1 MMDNMEIRPAL
12 VIMAAGIGS
21 RFGQGIK
28 QLTSFGPAG
37 EIIIDYSIHD
47 AIEAGFQKVVFVIRK
62 DLEEDFRQVIGSRIE
77 KHVEVAYA
85 FQEKDDLP
93 EGFVFPEGRKK
104 PWGTGQA
111 ILACRDLLHEPFC
124 VINADDYYGKKA
136 YVLIRDYLVEKAR
149 RQADHAEQASCLTG
163 EENRAGK
170 GLPAERNRAGET
182 LTGEGKSAGGSSGS
196 FFEVCMAGFV
206 LKNTL
211 SEHGG
216 VTRGLCL
223 QNGEGELTGVQ
234 ETRGIIRHEGGAAV
248 PGEDGKLRI
257 LDPETLVSMN
267 MWGFMPEFTGT
278 LEDRFRDFLKTHTE
292 KGDLLT
298 AEFLLPT
305 IIDQMLKRGEA
316 KVDVLPTDDRWFG
329 VTFHEDIEAVRE
341 NFRKLTADGSYPS
354 PLWSF

>member
-1 MMDNMEIRPAL
+1 MMEKREIRPTL

-28 QLTSFGPAG
+28 QLTSFGPSG

-47 AIEAGFQKVVFVIRK
+47 AIEAGFRRVIFVIRK

-85 FQEKDDLP
+85 FQEKEDLP
-93 EGFVFPEGRKK
+93 EGFSFPEGRKK

-124 VINADDYYGKKA
+124 VINADDYYGKDA
-136 YVLIRDYLVEKAR
+136 YVLIHDYLTEKAGAQNTR
-149 RQADHAEQASCLTG
+149 EEKLPVFCG
-163 EENRAGK
+163 EEKGAAGSQ
-170 GLPAERNRAGET
+170 
-182 LTGEGKSAGGSSGS
+182 TGKDAS
-196 FFEVCMAGFV
+196 FFEVCMAGFI

-211 SEHGG
+211 SDHGG

-223 QNGEGELTGVQ
+223 RDETGELKGVL
-234 ETRGIIRHEGGAAV
+234 ETRGIIRHEGGAAA
-248 PGEDGKLRI
+248 PGEDGRLQI

-278 LEDRFRDFLKTHTE
+278 LESRFRDFLEAHTG

-305 IIDQMLKRGEA
+305 IIDRMLKKGEA
-316 KVDVLPTDDRWFG
+316 RVDVLPTNDRWFG
-329 VTFHEDIEAVRE
+329 VTYQDDIEAVRE
-341 NFRKLTADGSYPS
+341 NFRKLTEEGSYPS

>member
-1 MMDNMEIRPAL
+1 MTENGDIKPTL

-47 AIEAGFQKVVFVIRK
+47 AIEAGFHKVIFVIRR
-62 DLEEDFRQVIGSRIE
+62 DLEEDFRQVIGRRIE

-85 FQEKDDLP
+85 FQEKEDLP
-93 EGFVFPEGRKK
+93 DGFVFPEGRKK

-124 VINADDYYGKKA
+124 VINADDYYGKQA
-136 YVLIRDYLVEKAR
+136 YVLIHDYLVKKAR
-149 RQADHAEQASCLTG
+149 
-163 EENRAGK
+163 GK
-170 GLPAERNRAGET
+170 
-182 LTGEGKSAGGSSGS
+182 SGS
-196 FFEVCMAGFV
+196 FYEICMAGFI

-223 QNGEGELTGVQ
+223 RNEAGELTGVQ
-234 ETRGIIRHEGGAAV
+234 ETRGIIRHEGGAAA
-248 PGEDGKLRI
+248 PREDGTLRI
-257 LDPETLVSMN
+257 LDPDTLVSMN

-278 LEDRFRDFLKTHTE
+278 LENRFRNFLEAHTE

-305 IIDQMLKRGEA
+305 IIDRMLKNGEA
-316 KVDVLPTDDRWFG
+316 QVDVLPTGDHWFG
-329 VTFHEDIEAVRE
+329 VTYQNDIEAVRE
-341 NFRKLTADGSYPS
+341 NFRKLTEEGSYPS
-354 PLWSF
+354 PLWTF